1 MSDLPRFSLGTVQPE
16 AELCPVF
23 WALLDTLER
32 AGWHVQ
38 SFQSA
43 ATLTPVC
50 GVRSITGQSQRH
62 LDSWLMSRSTCRE
75 VFGYGS
81 RTSDLSIVSGAY
93 DAGRHAGQ
101 RSSLD
106 TLSQWLE
113 LPQLVVIDVQQI
125 DGCRLPRLPAQAAG
139 IFLDKVR
146 DSADALR
153 WQTSLEA
160 LYGVP
165 VLGYLNRAT
174 KLRSLIDARAS
185 GSPCREL
192 CRALGERLER
202 SLRLE
207 RLLGLAHSGAW
218 QATPPR
224 VFAAPQTDDRIKIAV
239 AFDDVFQGYFAD
251 TLDALEARGAEIADF
266 SPLHSDALPLEA
278 DIVYLAGTRIEPWA
292 AALSRNI
299 CMKEALR
306 AFVHRGGR
314 IYAEGAGLA
323 YLCERL
329 VSTTGEQFAM
339 AGLIPAI
346 GLQKASGTGYRAAE
360 LSLSDNVWLGSRG
373 VKLRG
378 YADDSLELLPSE
390 DLNYFAQEVDQR
402 YDLVGADRVIGSRLQ
417 VDFAA
422 QPHLLSSF
430 FRPRQGALV
439 AAY

>member
-32 AGWHVQ
+32 TGWHVQ
-38 SFQSA
+38 SFQSV
-43 ATLTPVC
+43 ATLAPVC

-62 LDSWLMSRSTCRE
+62 LDSWLMSGATCRE
-75 VFGYGS
+75 VFDHGS
-81 RTSDLSIVSGAY
+81 RASDLSIVSGSY
-93 DAGRHAGQ
+93 DSAKQGSQ
-101 RSSLD
+101 KSSLD

-125 DGCRLPRLPAQAAG
+125 QGCRLPTIPAQAAG
-139 IFLDKVR
+139 LFLDKVR

-165 VLGYLNRAT
+165 VLGHLNRAT
-174 KLRSLIDARAS
+174 KLRSLIDARAT

-192 CRALGERLER
+192 CRALGERLEPT
-202 SLRLE
+202 LRLE
-207 RLLGLAHSGAW
+207 KLLRLAHSGSWHTA
-218 QATPPR
+218 PPR
-224 VFAAPQTDDRIKIAV
+224 LFAAPNTDDRIKIAV
-239 AFDDVFQGYFAD
+239 AYDEVFQGYFAD
-251 TLDALEARGAEIADF
+251 TLDALEARGAAIADF
-266 SPLHSDALPLEA
+266 SPLHGDALPLEA

-314 IYAEGAGLA
+314 VYAEGAGLA

-329 VSTTGEQFAM
+329 VSATGEQFPM
-339 AGLIPAI
+339 VGLIPAI
-346 GLQKASGTGYRAAE
+346 ALQKPPVAAYRPAE
-360 LSLSDNVWLGSRG
+360 LSLGVNAWLGSPG
-373 VKLRG
+373 MKLRG
-378 YADDSLELLPSE
+378 YADDSLELLPSAE
-390 DLNYFAQEVDQR
+390 LSYFAEEVDHR
-402 YDLVGADRVIGSRLQ
+402 YDLVGAERVIGTRLQ